1 MIQNFKAISLS
12 HSNAP
17 ITVRELFALQEDSVK
32 HLLNYLR
39 DCIAVSELLILY
51 TCNRTEVYYSSDTD
65 HSDTIIKVLASHKGI
80 TEVDNY
86 LPYFKIIN
94 DPFKAVRHLFNVAL
108 GLEAQVPGEVQVTN
122 QVKQAYQLS
131 ADMDLAGPFL
141 HRLMHSIFYTNKR
154 VVQETQFRD
163 GAASIAYVAVELI
176 EELRCSSTFMLRG
189 NGFGSCSQRA
199 CGTSRYYRDP
209 SPTSIKNPKILVA
222 GIGEVGADLC
232 RNLAKTDFTDIT
244 ITNRTISK
252 ARELADECNVSVI
265 PFEQVW
271 DAIKQS
277 DVVISS
283 VDTGSFITKEFVNSF
298 DINSHK
304 YLIDLSVPRSIESD
318 VEQIPGVLLYNLDDL
333 KEKANKAMKKRIK
346 AIPLVKE
353 IINQSI
359 SDLVE
364 WNEEMKV
371 SPTIHKLKNALE
383 QIRKE
388 EIIKYIKHLD
398 KDEAKRVEEIT
409 KNMMQKIIKFPVL
422 QLKAA
427 CKRGEAETLI
437 DMINELFELEKV
449 KSRQSP

>member
-17 ITVRELFALQEDSVK
+17 ISVRELFALQEDSVK

-80 TEVDNY
+80 SEVKNY

-94 DPFKAVRHLFNVAL
+94 DPFEAVRHLFNVTL

-163 GAASIAYVAVELI
+163 GAASISYVAVELI
-176 EELRCSSTFMLRG
+176 EELTVKL
-189 NGFGSCSQRA
+189 
-199 CGTSRYYRDP
+199 
-209 SPTSIKNPKILVA
+209 KNPKILVA
-222 GIGEVGADLC
+222 GIGTIGADLC

-252 ARELADECNVSVI
+252 ARELSDECDACLPTCPPKAYGRRELQRRQMAVI
-265 PFEQVW
+265 PFEKVW

-298 DINSHK
+298 DINSYK
-304 YLIDLSVPRSIESD
+304 YFIDLSVPRSIESD

-353 IINQSI
+353 IISQSI

-388 EIIKYIKHLD
+388 EIVKYIKHLD

-427 CKRGEAETLI
+427 CKRGEAETFI
-437 DMINELFELEKV
+437 DTINELFDLEKE
-449 KSRQSP
+449 KSRQLSRLKYR

>member
-12 HSNAP
+12 YSNAP

-65 HSDTIIKVLASHKGI
+65 HSDTIIKVLAGHKGI
-80 TEVDNY
+80 SEVKNY

-108 GLEAQVPGEVQVTN
+108 GLEAQVTGEVQVTN

-163 GAASIAYVAVELI
+163 GAASISYVAVELI
-176 EELRCSSTFMLRG
+176 EELTAKLK
-189 NGFGSCSQRA
+189 
-199 CGTSRYYRDP
+199 D
-209 SPTSIKNPKILVA
+209 PKILVA
-222 GIGEVGADLC
+222 GIGVIGADLC
-232 RNLAKTDFTDIT
+232 RNLAKTDFTGIT

-252 ARELADECNVSVI
+252 ARDLADECDACLQKLQHRQMDVI

-283 VDTGSFITKEFVNSF
+283 VDTGSFITKEFINSF

-304 YLIDLSVPRSIESD
+304 YLIDLSVPRSIEPD
-318 VEQIPGVLLYNLDDL
+318 VEGIPGVLLYNLDDL
-333 KEKANKAMKKRIK
+333 KEKANRAMKKRIK
-346 AIPLVKE
+346 AIPLVQE
-353 IINQSI
+353 IISQSI

-371 SPTIHKLKNALE
+371 SPTIHKLKSALE

-398 KDEAKRVEEIT
+398 KDEVKRVEEIT

-437 DMINELFELEKV
+437 DMINELFDLEKE
-449 KSRQSP
+449 KSRLSP